1 MFQFQ
6 QVKDWKQNDYITF
19 SKGFTNQFSSEK
31 QNLNLDL
38 ISSVSKTKTAAAA
51 PIARPI
57 SSIAEAKNYALLN
70 LLSGGTGKSMRSA
83 GRKSK
88 K

>member
-1 MFQFQ
+1 
-6 QVKDWKQNDYITF
+6 
-19 SKGFTNQFSSEK
+19 
-31 QNLNLDL
+31 LNLDL
-38 ISSVSKTKTAAAA
+38 LSSVSKAKTAAAA
-51 PIARPI
+51 AAAPI

-83 GRKSK
+83 AGKSK